1 MSRTLHAGGVRTEL
15 CGYGPLPQRLILRQ
29 SYGCR
34 PLTSHIRISAVAV
47 AVAVAAH
54 DARMDEA
61 HHA

>member
-1 MSRTLHAGGVRTEL
+1 MSRTLHARGVRTEL
-15 CGYGPLPQRLILRQ
+15 CGYGPLPQRLTLQQ

-34 PLTSHIRISAVAV
+34 PLTSHIRISAAV